1 MKTTNISTTTL
12 SSIKD
17 NELTPE
23 QQKITNDE
31 FNAIYENVKVQN
43 KIKPDDEEPT
53 FVKEKSE
60 ERSSEVIQFLHDLRT
75 KGALVFLAEMNA
87 EKIEKLVEK
96 YREKLLKAS
105 DGSPESLQ
113 EIAKLVE
120 AYKEKLLEE
129 MREKTEEEAKVE
141 GKTTPVS
148 KNSIVQMFIDLQQN
162 KEAKPLEELI
172 KEIS

>member
-1 MKTTNISTTTL
+1 MQTTNILAADISSKNTNTL
-12 SSIKD
+12 SFK
-17 NELTPE
+17 E
-23 QQKITNDE
+23 QKIADT
-31 FNAIYENVKVQN
+31 FNAVFETMKDQN
-43 KIKPDDEEPT
+43 KIKPVNEEPT
-53 FVKEKSE
+53 FVEPKSE
-60 ERSSEVIQFLHDLRT
+60 ESSSEVTQFLHDLRT

-87 EKIEKLVEK
+87 EKIEKLVEE
-96 YREKLLKAS
+96 YREKLLKES

-148 KNSIVQMFIDLQQN
+148 KNSIVQMFIDLQQS
-162 KEAKPLEELI
+162 KESKPLEELI